1 MIIEINH
8 DHYIYINTSAK
19 HRNPMRGSM
28 GVCTNF
34 YNMLEI
40 CLYSSNFYSWN
51 FRLQR
56 EFCAS
61 AYMILWLHTYVS
73 MSLCMTDASMTNYE
87 YLWCLNS
94 NFKIVH
100 KNLTDLMT
108 KTVCELDPWVKKLL
122 YVCSCPYVFML
133 EHILFLSLYVSMLM
147 PVCFY
152 SRNIFDA
159 HVCMFLC
166 SCPYIS
172 MLEQILCPHPY
183 VYVLL
188 SIWAN

>member
-1 MIIEINH
+1 MRECTDFYDMLDICF
-8 DHYIYINTSAK
+8 YI
-19 HRNPMRGSM
+19 
-28 GVCTNF
+28 
-34 YNMLEI
+34 
-40 CLYSSNFYSWN
+40 SNFK
-51 FRLQR
+51 FQR
-56 EFCAS
+56 ELYA
-61 AYMILWLHTYVS
+61 LHTCFYYCTHTF
-73 MSLCMTDASMTNYE
+73 LCHVFMTDTSTTITMGF
-87 YLWCLNS
+87 LWCLNS

-108 KTVCELDPWVKKLL
+108 KTICELDPRVKKLL

-159 HVCMFLC
+159 HVCMFLY

-188 SIWAN
+188 SI